1 MSVFTKGRLMRI
13 TAEEKIATRKRILDA
28 AKSLFRSKGFDQ
40 ATTRDIAKEVG
51 IATGTMFN
59 YFRSKEAIAV
69 ELAAQAMDKGRHAF
83 DTERRAKAKLDED
96 LFLFVATQL
105 RHLRPLRKY
114 VRPLLESVLVP
125 AAITSQDS
133 LAAELRSDVRER
145 ILQIF
150 VQHGIDDPS
159 PIQISIFWSL
169 YVGVV
174 SFWSHDKSPKQEDSL
189 ALLDQSI
196 HMYFDWLSP
205 E

>member
-1 MSVFTKGRLMRI
+1 MRI
-13 TAEEKIATRKRILDA
+13 TAEEKTATRKRILDA
-28 AKSLFRSKGFDQ
+28 AKSLFRAKGFDE

-59 YFRSKEAIAV
+59 YFASKEAIVV
-69 ELAAQAMDKGRHAF
+69 ELAAQAMGKASHAF
-83 DTERRAKAKLDED
+83 QSERRAKAKLGED
-96 LFLFVATQL
+96 LFSFVATQL

-114 VRPLLESVLVP
+114 SRPLLETVLVP
-125 AAITSQDS
+125 AAIPAQDS
-133 LAAELRSDVRER
+133 LASELRSDLNDR
-145 ILQIF
+145 ILQIHI
-150 VQHGIDDPS
+150 QHGIEDPS

-196 HMYFDWLSP
+196 RMYVDWLVQ